1 MCFIKTCKWRPDIYV
16 DTEELLTREEYQK
29 ILESDEY
36 VAVGAKAGEKL
47 VGAVIDKKK
56 GNTGKPHARKR
67 IIHFILMLFT
77 LWRITEEEVWENSFT
92 PVWKHWTKK
101 EKLKRIDLKVWS
113 FNREA
118 YAFYKSLGLEIQ
130 CCIMEKRFKD

>member
-1 MCFIKTCKWRPDIYV
+1 M
-16 DTEELLTREEYQK
+16 
-29 ILESDEY
+29 
-36 VAVGAKAGEKL
+36 AVGAKACEKL
-47 VGAVIDKKK
+47 VGAVIAK
-56 GNTGKPHARKR
+56 RK
-67 IIHFILMLFT
+67 
-77 LWRITEEEVWENSFT
+77 ET
-92 PVWKHWTKK
+92 PVNPMLKKNHTLYIDAVYVMEDYRRRGVGKQLYACMETLAKK

>member
-1 MCFIKTCKWRPDIYV
+1 
-16 DTEELLTREEYQK
+16 
-29 ILESDEY
+29 
-36 VAVGAKAGEKL
+36 VGKQLYACME
-47 VGAVIDKKK
+47 
-56 GNTGKPHARKR
+56 
-67 IIHFILMLFT
+67 T
-77 LWRITEEEVWENSFT
+77 LA
-92 PVWKHWTKK
+92 KK